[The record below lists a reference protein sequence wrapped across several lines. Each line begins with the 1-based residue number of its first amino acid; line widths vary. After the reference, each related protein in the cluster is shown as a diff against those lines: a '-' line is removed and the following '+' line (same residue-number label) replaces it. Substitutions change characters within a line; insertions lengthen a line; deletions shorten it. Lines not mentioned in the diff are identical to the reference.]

1 MNETSESA
9 EKAGKAAKQAGS
21 GMEEGGKGAKVF
33 DVALG
38 TLIGNGLSAVIGKCA
53 ELLDAMVEEGSINS
67 WQLYDGLTDPVT
79 QVNLL
84 DTAITNGATTFW
96 VGGYGAFDS
105 YAAGC
110 VRRLK
115 KEYPQISL
123 DLILAYLPIGKHALA
138 DAYDSTIYPE
148 GLELVPQRF
157 AISKR
162 NRWIVDNC
170 DMIIAYVRSTYGG
183 AYTQR

>member
-1 MNETSESA
+1 M
-9 EKAGKAAKQAGS
+9 GKVCAFFGHR
-21 GMEEGGKGAKVF
+21 
-33 DVALG
+33 
-38 TLIGNGLSAVIGKCA
+38 VIGA
-53 ELLDAMVEEGSINS
+53 DISS
-67 WQLYDGLTDPVT
+67 QLEQAVR
-79 QVNLL
+79 
-84 DTAITNGATTFW
+84 TAITNGATTFW

-105 YAAGC
+105 YAAIC

-123 DLILAYLPIGKHALA
+123 DLILAYLPTGKNSLA

-170 DMIIAYVRSTYGG
+170 DMIIAYVRSNMEVLMQPYNQQTKKDDTLSISLSKKDLLPVKRQQVFLYGCI
-183 AYTQR
+183 TSFNEN

>member
-1 MNETSESA
+1 MPLFTLLTLLYIMRPRLIIHYLVTHYIDIPCQRKEENTM
-9 EKAGKAAKQAGS
+9 GKVCAFFGHR
-21 GMEEGGKGAKVF
+21 
-33 DVALG
+33 
-38 TLIGNGLSAVIGKCA
+38 VIGA
-53 ELLDAMVEEGSINS
+53 DISS
-67 WQLYDGLTDPVT
+67 QLEQAVRI
-79 QVNLL
+79 
-84 DTAITNGATTFW
+84 AITNGATTFW

-123 DLILAYLPIGKHALA
+123 DLILAYLSIGKHALA

-162 NRWIVDNC
+162 NRWIVDNY

-183 AYTQR
+183 AYTALRSAKRKGIHVVNLAE